1 MDKTL
6 QQVLDSL
13 KGTDQADWCV
23 AAASVLAHICI
34 RNSVT
39 REEFMEICQRSFDG
53 ADKMLS
59 MFKPCSQAHVGL
71 TVYASDAFTISS
83 DSADGPPAGKL
94 IEFSPRRRRLSE
106 LRGHL

>member
-39 REEFMEICQRSFDG
+39 REEFMEICQQSYDE
-53 ADKMLS
+53 
-59 MFKPCSQAHVGL
+59 AHRKVRGL
-71 TVYASDAFTISS
+71 KYPTT
-83 DSADGPPAGKL
+83 
-94 IEFSPRRRRLSE
+94 
-106 LRGHL
+106 